1 MVSKVLSTVAKLL
14 PKEIE
19 SGTEDSLQWF
29 RTNVRD
35 LKIKPQVIMRG
46 LEAVSNTGLK
56 QGGVYMFYY
65 DAKWKDTLPY
75 WDKYPIVVPLELYS
89 DGFLGINI
97 HYISPSMR
105 VPLLQ
110 KMFEFT
116 KDNEEL
122 EGDARMLIDYDTT
135 QLESELRNAGPCI
148 KRYLTSHIGARITR
162 VPKEQWETLM
172 MMPTAKFNVNANTV
186 YADSRRKI

>member
-56 QGGVYMFYY
+56 QGGVYMFHY

>member
-1 MVSKVLSTVAKLL
+1 MVSKVLSTVAKML
-14 PKEIE
+14 PEE
-19 SGTEDSLQWF
+19 LTSGTEDSLQWF

>member
-14 PKEIE
+14 PEEIE

-135 QLESELRNAGPCI
+135 QLESEIRNAGPCI

>member
-122 EGDARMLIDYDTT
+122 EGDARMIIDYDTT
-135 QLESELRNAGPCI
+135 QLESGLRNAGPCI

>member
-56 QGGVYMFYY
+56 QGGVYMFHY

-122 EGDARMLIDYDTT
+122 EGDARMIIDYDTT
-135 QLESELRNAGPCI
+135 QLESGLRNAGPCI

>member
-1 MVSKVLSTVAKLL
+1 MVSKVLSTVAKML
-14 PKEIE
+14 PEE
-19 SGTEDSLQWF
+19 LTSGTEDSLQWF

-46 LEAVSNTGLK
+46 LEAVTNTGLK
-56 QGGVYMFYY
+56 QGGVYMFHY

-105 VPLLQ
+105 VPLLS

-116 KDNEEL
+116 M
-122 EGDARMLIDYDTT
+122 EGEQDDRMQLDYDLT
-135 QLESELRNAGPCI
+135 QIESGLRNAGPCI
-148 KRYLTSHIGARITR
+148 KRYLTSHIGARITK
-162 VPKEQWETLM
+162 VPREQWETLM

>member
-56 QGGVYMFYY
+56 QGGVYMFHY

-122 EGDARMLIDYDTT
+122 EGDARMIIDYDTT

>member
-1 MVSKVLSTVAKLL
+1 MVSKVLSTVAKML
-14 PKEIE
+14 PEE
-19 SGTEDSLQWF
+19 LTSGTEDSLQWF

-35 LKIKPQVIMRG
+35 LKIRPQVIMRG
-46 LEAVSNTGLK
+46 LEAVTNTGLK
-56 QGGVYMFYY
+56 QGGVYMFHY